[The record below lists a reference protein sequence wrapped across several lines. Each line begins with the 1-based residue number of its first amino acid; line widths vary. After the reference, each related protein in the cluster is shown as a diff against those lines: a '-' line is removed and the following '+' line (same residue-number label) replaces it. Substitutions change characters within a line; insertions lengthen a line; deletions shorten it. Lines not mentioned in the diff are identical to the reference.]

1 MSHDFCG
8 SIFSYI
14 PNQSEQIRNYSN
26 VKKNVD
32 FCLTFGN
39 DRLENFFSSF
49 SNTFLR
55 NSFRPWKKE
64 MAFPTFRIFNLYER
78 TDRVVFSSSD
88 DSSFSKWKKMSNI
101 WSNIEPNKRSK
112 VTNVNHVDFSRY
124 NASCHFF
131 SFVFSRVTQMIQSPI
146 NLMEQKM
153 HFTNKAS

>member
-8 SIFSYI
+8 SIFSYV

-39 DRLENFFSSF
+39 DRLENFFFFQYIFEEF
-49 SNTFLR
+49 STLR
-55 NSFRPWKKE
+55 KE

-88 DSSFSKWKKMSNI
+88 DSSFSKWKK
-101 WSNIEPNKRSK
+101 K
-112 VTNVNHVDFSRY
+112 
-124 NASCHFF
+124 C
-131 SFVFSRVTQMIQSPI
+131 PI
-146 NLMEQKM
+146 FDLILSSTKEVK
-153 HFTNKAS
+153 

>member
-39 DRLENFFSSF
+39 DRLENFFFFQYIFEEF
-49 SNTFLR
+49 STLR
-55 NSFRPWKKE
+55 KE

-124 NASCHFF
+124 NASCHLFF
-131 SFVFSRVTQMIQSPI
+131 RFFQSHSNDPVTNQSDGTK
-146 NLMEQKM
+146 NALYK
-153 HFTNKAS
+153 